1 MLHQRCRGP
10 TWRQLCRAFRAFSD
24 DAARANKSIVMDF
37 TEKHHAASAVVKHI
51 QQVLNSTPEQEQ
63 LRKLREA
70 ANQESLWENATQAAS
85 ILQQLSALEK
95 RHALAAHLDEKLDET
110 KDLFDLAMDES
121 DQHVLDDCMQA
132 IQEAETS
139 AKSLHA
145 ELLLSDPTD
154 SSSCF
159 VEIHAGAGG
168 TESGDWV
175 EMLLRMYTRW
185 AERHPDGFHAELV
198 HAAPGEEAGYR
209 SVCLQINGSYA
220 YGWLK
225 TEAGVHRLVRI
236 SPFDSASRR
245 HTSFAQV
252 RVFPLAVATP
262 GTPTVEISPKD
273 LRVDTYRAS
282 GPGGQHVN
290 KTESAIRITHLPTKI
305 VVQCQ
310 SDRSQHRNKDTAME
324 MLRARLLQQKMTEQ
338 DQARRQYTQDLG
350 DNAWGSQIRSYVL
363 HPYKMVKDHRT
374 NVSTHDTKGVLDG
387 DISTFIQQALLAS
400 TKPSIE

>member
-1 MLHQRCRGP
+1 MLHQPCRGP
-10 TWRQLCRAFRAFSD
+10 TWRQLCRAFRTFSD

-51 QQVLNSTPEQEQ
+51 QQVLTSTPEQEQ
-63 LRKLREA
+63 LRNLREV
-70 ANQESLWENATQAAS
+70 ANQESLWENATQAAA
-85 ILQQLSALEK
+85 ILQQLSTLEK

-110 KDLFDLAMDES
+110 KVLFGNVQCALYIKSNDGIDLAMDES

-185 AERHPDGFHAELV
+185 AERHPDGFQ
-198 HAAPGEEAGYR
+198 APGEEAGYR

-220 YGWLK
+220 YVWLK

-338 DQARRQYTQDLG
+338 YDSSIAIL
-350 DNAWGSQIRSYVL
+350 
-363 HPYKMVKDHRT
+363 VK
-374 NVSTHDTKGVLDG
+374 G
-387 DISTFIQQALLAS
+387 F
-400 TKPSIE
+400 